1 VARPPPKDYKRQ
13 TPKPETIATLR
24 DHVTDQFSVAG
35 IVDAALGNAAKLLPV
50 NPQAAARQARE
61 ILKLSSGHLEATLLL
76 ARALRMQGKP
86 DEAATVL
93 EPVAASPEANER
105 VFLELGSALVES
117 GEATGALACFE
128 TLTEKFPDD
137 PRGWMARGHALAI
150 LGRREDSI
158 AAYREAIAR
167 QPSLGEAYWSIANL
181 KTARFTAEDAEAM
194 RAQLARPEL
203 SPEDRLHFDFALG
216 KALEDLAQYPQSFV
230 HYARANTMRRKLLPY
245 SAARTHDYVER
256 LKSVFTA
263 DFFAARADAGTPAA
277 DPIFIV
283 GLPRSGSTLVEQILA
298 SHSSIEGTAELPIIP
313 RMTKALSVSHKDAP
327 PERYPETVAALSPA
341 QLRQLGERYLALA
354 KIHRKLGRPF
364 FLDKMPNN
372 FFHTGFIHLILPKAK
387 IIDVR
392 RHPLACGVSC
402 FTHHFAFG
410 QPFLYDLAD
419 IGYYYADYAE
429 LMAHFDAVLPGR
441 VHRLFC
447 ERLIADPESEIHRL
461 LDYCGLPFEEACLR
475 FHDTERPVRTAS
487 AQQVRQPMF
496 RDGLEHW
503 RVYERWLG
511 PLKAALG
518 SALDDYPQL
527 ETQA

>member
-1 VARPPPKDYKRQ
+1 
-13 TPKPETIATLR
+13 
-24 DHVTDQFSVAG
+24 VTDQISVAA
-35 IVDAALGNAAKLLPV
+35 IVEAALANAARLLPV
-50 NPQAAARQARE
+50 NPKAAAQQAHE
-61 ILKLSSGHLEATLLL
+61 ILKLSPGHLEATLLL
-76 ARALRMQGKP
+76 ARALRLQDKA
-86 DEAATVL
+86 DEAVVVL
-93 EPVAASPEANER
+93 EPLAAADGANER

-117 GEATGALACFE
+117 GEAARALACFE
-128 TLTEKFPDD
+128 TLTQKFPDD
-137 PRGWMARGHALAI
+137 ARGWMARGHGLAI
-150 LGRREDSI
+150 LGRQEDSI

-181 KTARFTAEDAEAM
+181 RTARFNAEDIEAM
-194 RAQLARPEL
+194 RSALARPEL
-203 SPEDRLHFDFALG
+203 SPEDRLHFDFALAR
-216 KALEDLAQYPQSFV
+216 ALEDLAEYPQSFV

-263 DFFAARADAGTPAA
+263 EFFAARADAGTAAA

-313 RMTKALSVSHKDAP
+313 RMTKALSAAHKDAP
-327 PERYPETVAALSPA
+327 PERYPETVAALSPD

-354 KIHRKLGRPF
+354 KIHRKLGKPF

-372 FFHTGFIHLILPKAK
+372 FFHAGFIHLILPNAK
-387 IIDVR
+387 IVDVR

-419 IGYYYADYAE
+419 IGYYYADYAD

-441 VHRLFC
+441 VHRVFY
-447 ERLIADPESEIHRL
+447 ERLIADPEGETRRL
-461 LDYCGLPFEEACLR
+461 LDHCGLPFEDNCLR

-518 SALDDYPQL
+518 PALDDYPPV
-527 ETQA
+527 EARA